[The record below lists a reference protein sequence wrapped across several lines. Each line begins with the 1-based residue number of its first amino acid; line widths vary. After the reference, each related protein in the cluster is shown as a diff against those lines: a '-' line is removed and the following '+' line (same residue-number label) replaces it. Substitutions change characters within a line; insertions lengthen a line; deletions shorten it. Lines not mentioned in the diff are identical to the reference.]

1 MKLIFWKWQLWTM
14 LVTPNLLP
22 YVATM
27 ELAFKLDVPYFIF
40 FFVLFFLLSFWREK
54 ATFYCFTGLVSLELE
69 LDGLYAIWSKRNV
82 ILFQLHSIPTSLVNA
97 FTVQVLWT
105 FLMSALVGYSLY
117 QRKHQWHFSDVLR
130 VFKGNRVS
138 LHWSAQ
144 CWANRNF

>member
-1 MKLIFWKWQLWTM
+1 M

-27 ELAFKLDVPYFIF
+27 ELVFKLDVPYFIF

-69 LDGLYAIWSKRNV
+69 LDGLNAIWSKRNV

-117 QRKHQWHFSDVLR
+117 QRKHQ
-130 VFKGNRVS
+130 
-138 LHWSAQ
+138 
-144 CWANRNF
+144 